1 MAHPIIGVWTAE
13 AKYEGRFR
21 VDRLTTAFHADG
33 TLSISAT
40 DGSYD
45 GAWVASGEGSARLIA
60 ARPVPQGEGF
70 GGWFTIRGAVDLS
83 SDGATFT
90 MRAIIRRPRPDG
102 GVTEVTSN
110 ATGERLTLDASI

>member
-13 AKYEGRFR
+13 VTYEGRFR
-21 VDRLTTAFHADG
+21 IDRFTSAFHADG
-33 TLSISAT
+33 TLSISAS

-45 GAWVASGEGSARLIA
+45 GAWIATGDGSAKLIA

-70 GGWFTIRGAVDLS
+70 GGWFTIRGAVDS
-83 SDGATFT
+83 SVDGATFT
-90 MRAIIRRPRPDG
+90 MRAVSRRPRPSDG
-102 GVTEVTSN
+102 FTELLLN